1 MHSKEEFKTRL
12 REISD
17 LVFSNAVRN
26 LKSEIEQNPNPENW
40 SNEFKLKFKLK
51 VHDGFKL
58 GQLRIIEEIISYQKI
73 LIESKLNLKQARTN
87 RDKISESKIKS
98 DIKEIET
105 RLNMLSHVGDGIVWQ
120 LFGAQV
126 YIIRRFYINESFKTL
141 EESNIKHALQVAS
154 IINQKPENFA
164 LITDITNFIQ
174 IGDLIVLKDDQLGV
188 LELKDGKVNNELMK
202 LKTEYFKSD
211 NIEEKLKEI
220 GERLDPK
227 KMDQFFRMLRQDLRM
242 IQTIEVL
249 SKDEG
254 TDVKSGKRIKILT
267 PKHTTETYT
276 KKIFETINKLGESNW
291 AYDVDFGGIIHI
303 GVYRPASYQISQNA
317 LPLLLKDS
325 KYKLIINY
333 STIIKNLSEPLFA
346 KSFPPEIIHDLLFD
360 DLRIILGF
368 DLEKFFHDFEFFG
381 VKTKVLSRKQTVKL
395 KERDKLNA
403 KNIFEINKQA
413 FELIDEE
420 TSNSMILGGGI
431 ISKLIYDNI
440 SPLTIYMDL
449 KEMFNTKNSS

>member
-1 MHSKEEFKTRL
+1 M
-12 REISD
+12 
-17 LVFSNAVRN
+17 
-26 LKSEIEQNPNPENW
+26 
-40 SNEFKLKFKLK
+40 
-51 VHDGFKL
+51 
-58 GQLRIIEEIISYQKI
+58 
-73 LIESKLNLKQARTN
+73 IESKLNLKQARTN

-227 KMDQFFRMLRQDLRM
+227 KW
-242 IQTIEVL
+242 
-249 SKDEG
+249 
-254 TDVKSGKRIKILT
+254 
-267 PKHTTETYT
+267 
-276 KKIFETINKLGESNW
+276 IN
-291 AYDVDFGGIIHI
+291 
-303 GVYRPASYQISQNA
+303 
-317 LPLLLKDS
+317 
-325 KYKLIINY
+325 
-333 STIIKNLSEPLFA
+333 
-346 KSFPPEIIHDLLFD
+346 
-360 DLRIILGF
+360 
-368 DLEKFFHDFEFFG
+368 FFG
-381 VKTKVLSRKQTVKL
+381 C
-395 KERDKLNA
+395 
-403 KNIFEINKQA
+403 
-413 FELIDEE
+413 
-420 TSNSMILGGGI
+420 
-431 ISKLIYDNI
+431 
-440 SPLTIYMDL
+440 
-449 KEMFNTKNSS
+449 